1 MAEGTW
7 TRVECLCG
15 KVAAIP
21 EGGFFPLCASCGRRM
36 VAPGEGRVVY
46 DFAAL
51 PHPRFGPDADE
62 EFVGRGRAY
71 SDQQLAEV
79 LAARSWPVES
89 QDWPRVPSP
98 DGGSYTVPPW
108 EKAP

>member
-7 TRVECLCG
+7 TRVECICG

-21 EGGFFPLCASCGRRM
+21 EAGFFPLCASCGRRM
-36 VAPGEGRVVY
+36 VAPGPGRVVY

-51 PHPRFGPDADE
+51 PHPNFGPDADE

-71 SDQQLAEV
+71 SDEV
-79 LAARSWPVES
+79 LREALEERGFPTEA
-89 QDWPRVPSP
+89 QDWPSRPSP
-98 DGGSYTVPPW
+98 DGFSYAAPPW
-108 EKAP
+108 EAS